1 MRTPLIAVG
10 GYRLPVGRV
19 SGWDVSAIAIP
30 EYYLDAV
37 RRGGGT
43 PVIVS
48 GPEGNGLID
57 SFDAL
62 LLVGG
67 GDVEPERY
75 GAQPHPEVY
84 GTDPRR
90 DEFELDLVRKAI
102 DGERPLLAIC
112 RGIQVVN
119 VALGGTLTQ
128 HLADIPGSIPH
139 GFPTGQSPW
148 VEHEL
153 KVSESSRI
161 AEATGKVAFTARA
174 AHHQAVDRLG
184 EGLTA
189 IAWTS
194 DGVVEG
200 VESSNGWVVGVQWH
214 PERTADK
221 DETQQAIFDA
231 FVGAAQS

>member
-10 GYRLPVGRV
+10 GYRLPGGRG
-19 SGWDVSAIAIP
+19 SGWDVSAIATP
-30 EYYLDAV
+30 EYSLGAV

-102 DGERPLLAIC
+102 AGERPLLAIS
-112 RGIQVVN
+112 RAIQVVN
-119 VALGGTLTQ
+119 VALGRPLPP
-128 HLADIPGSIPH
+128 HLADMPCSIPH

-148 VEHEL
+148 VEDQP
-153 KVSESSRI
+153 KGWES
-161 AEATGKVAFTARA
+161 T
-174 AHHQAVDRLG
+174 
-184 EGLTA
+184 
-189 IAWTS
+189 
-194 DGVVEG
+194 
-200 VESSNGWVVGVQWH
+200 
-214 PERTADK
+214 RT
-221 DETQQAIFDA
+221 
-231 FVGAAQS
+231 